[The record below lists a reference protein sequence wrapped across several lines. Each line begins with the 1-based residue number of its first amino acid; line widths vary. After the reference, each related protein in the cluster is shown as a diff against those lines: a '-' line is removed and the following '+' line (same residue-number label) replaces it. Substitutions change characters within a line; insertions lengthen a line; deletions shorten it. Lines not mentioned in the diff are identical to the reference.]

1 MHLQSIG
8 RRSALG
14 AGIAVCAT
22 LAVVGCSGTK
32 LNNMWRDPAHA
43 GPAMTNVLVVGM
55 RQSATTRRLWEDAFV
70 KGFTDKGVKATPS
83 YTLFP
88 NALPDTNQVADRV
101 DERRYDGV
109 LIVSRLSPS
118 ISTKYVPGYTT
129 SQPVTY
135 YSRWRG
141 YYVTRYREIY
151 TPGYTEVD
159 NVSRHEVTL
168 WTTGDDARMV
178 WTGTTSTINPEDGD
192 QVREE
197 VTSAVL
203 PQLDEL
209 HLLNA
214 D

>member
-1 MHLQSIG
+1 MRMQSIG
-8 RRSALG
+8 RRSACG
-14 AGIAVCAT
+14 AGVALCAA
-22 LAVVGCSGTK
+22 LALVGCLSTK
-32 LNNMWRDPAHA
+32 LNNMWRDPAYA
-43 GPAMTNVLVVGM
+43 GPPMTNVLVVGM

-70 KGFTDKGVKATPS
+70 NGFTGKGLKATPS

-88 NALPDTNQVADRV
+88 NALPDTNQVADQV
-101 DERRYDGV
+101 AERGYDGV
-109 LIVSRLSPS
+109 LIVSRLSPTVE
-118 ISTKYVPGYTT
+118 TKYVPGYTT
-129 SQPVTY
+129 AQPVTH

-168 WTTGDDARMV
+168 WTTGDDPRMI

-197 VTSAVL
+197 VTSVVF

-209 HLLNA
+209 HLLHT